1 MSRFF
6 LSARSVLL
14 SSRTLVAAMLLGI
27 AASSSAGEPQVVVLL
42 PHLTGPPGQIAV
54 PRTIELTV
62 RDNRDSKIIGSRG
75 GVFISNF
82 VINSEDD
89 ISPGLSELLSQELER
104 QGYAVIAPGTGGE
117 LTLSVALKDLT
128 YAMEG
133 TVVTEVTLSAA
144 VEAICTKGGDTLSS
158 RYRTNHTEEFAFAP
172 DQAKNSELINMV
184 LGKSLD
190 QMLADSELRDFM
202 SN

>member
-14 SSRTLVAAMLLGI
+14 SSRTLVVAMLLGI

-42 PHLTGPPGQIAV
+42 PHLTGPPGKIAV
-54 PRTIELTV
+54 PRTVELTV

-117 LTLSVALKDLT
+117 LTLSVEIKDLT

-133 TVVTEVTLSAA
+133 TVVTEVKLSAA